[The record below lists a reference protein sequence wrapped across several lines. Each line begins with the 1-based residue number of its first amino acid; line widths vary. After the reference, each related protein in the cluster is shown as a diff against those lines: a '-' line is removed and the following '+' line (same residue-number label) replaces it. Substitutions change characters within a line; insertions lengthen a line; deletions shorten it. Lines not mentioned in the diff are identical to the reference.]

1 MLVAAEHGEEETVSV
16 LVQAR
21 ASVNAADEVRVCGRR
36 GAESVV
42 RVRVGR

>member
-1 MLVAAEHGEEETVSV
+1 MVVAAQQGEEETVSV

-21 ASVNAADEVRVCGRR
+21 ASVNAAKQVRVCGRR